1 MVQDRWFQVMI
12 VCLGASTVVLFAL
25 VLFWR

>member
-1 MVQDRWFQVMI
+1 MEQDRWFQMMI
-12 VCLGASTVVLFAL
+12 ISFGALTIVLFAL